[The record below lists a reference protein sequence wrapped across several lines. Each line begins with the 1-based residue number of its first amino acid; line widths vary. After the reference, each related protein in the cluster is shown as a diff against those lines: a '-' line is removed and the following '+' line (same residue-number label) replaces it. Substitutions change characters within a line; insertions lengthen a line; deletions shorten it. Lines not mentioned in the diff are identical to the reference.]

1 MTAVVCLLCSCTIAL
16 SAGPLATG
24 ASSRTARVARVTAVC
39 PGVVKV
45 SYGTF
50 SHLKV
55 SAVTCR
61 YARAFVRI
69 TGGVPVGWGCTSRPV
84 GSASMNSCRDGTKTI
99 SYRFV
104 A

>member
-24 ASSRTARVARVTAVC
+24 ASSRTARVAAVC
-39 PGVVKV
+39 PGVVKL

-69 TGGVPVGWGCTSRPV
+69 TGGVPVGWGCTSRPA
-84 GSASMNSCRDGTKTI
+84 GSATINSCRDGRKTI